1 MNDLTHKIQF
11 APELQDQL
19 ELLQKVLKKD
29 SHLAPDN
36 RKLVAWATAIASQNM
51 PLIELIKS
59 EVGELSIE
67 EKKIITIASSRMAV
81 TNPYFMSRN
90 VFPLQSGGALNDINM
105 RPFQDLNIKN
115 DTGYHYACI
124 AISSVNSGFMCFA
137 SHANSLKSNLE
148 SEGAIDQALR
158 IISAVLAIK
167 QIIFN
172 VNVEYLK

>member
-19 ELLQKVLKKD
+19 QLLQNVLKKD
-29 SHLAPDN
+29 SYLAPEN
-36 RKLVAWATAIASQNM
+36 RKLTAWATAIATQNM
-51 PLIELIKS
+51 DLIELIKS
-59 EVGELSIE
+59 ETDELSIE

-90 VFPLQSGGALNDINM
+90 VFPLKSGGSLNDINL

-148 SEGAIDQALR
+148 SEDAIDQALR